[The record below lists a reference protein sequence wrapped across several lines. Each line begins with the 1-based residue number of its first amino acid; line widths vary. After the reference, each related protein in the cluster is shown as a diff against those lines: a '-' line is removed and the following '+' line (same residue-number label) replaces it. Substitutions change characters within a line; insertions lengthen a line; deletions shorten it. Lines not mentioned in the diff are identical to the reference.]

1 MSQNQEL
8 FDIEQE
14 VNGIQVDL
22 QSNTST
28 ILLKPLEMEKKI
40 IDYLSNLTEIERK
53 ILFFKKSNPNL
64 DSSKYERINGI
75 ENKILILKNQ
85 IELNQKMLKKM

>member
-14 VNGIQVDL
+14 VTGIQVDL

-40 IDYLSNLTEIERK
+40 VSYLFDLTEIERK
-53 ILFFKKSNPNL
+53 ILFFKKSNPDL
-64 DSSKYERINGI
+64 DSSMYKRISDL

-85 IELNQKMLKKM
+85 INLDQKMLKKM